1 MLAIRS
7 ALLTSGTIP
16 QPTTDHPHA
25 STPQGIW
32 RKLGTLYDL
41 KALDEREDAIFADVV
56 DEDGE
61 GEGEGESQEY
71 WREFEL
77 PADGFEAE
85 MWGRRLAVGEGE
97 EEEGWSG
104 DEGMEKER
112 ERERESTVADSEDLR
127 SSPVDA
133 GSVRG
138 TRSSGRRVAAG
149 RRLVEVKQEGSVR
162 GGSRRTS
169 KAASPSVAEEDTE
182 MPDAADA
189 QDENEDGSD
198 EEDADSDQG
207 ETTED
212 DRKSTKATRGR
223 GGRRGARGRRGRRG
237 K

>member
-1 MLAIRS
+1 MLSIHS
-7 ALLTSGTIP
+7 ALLASNTIP
-16 QPTTDHPHA
+16 RPVSEHPHA
-25 STPQGIW
+25 STPEGIW
-32 RKLGTLYDL
+32 RKLESLYDL

-56 DEDGE
+56 DDDVEDGDVE
-61 GEGEGESQEY
+61 TEEY

-85 MWGRRLAVGEGE
+85 MWGRRLAGE
-97 EEEGWSG
+97 EEEWSG
-104 DEGMEKER
+104 DETGER
-112 ERERESTVADSEDLR
+112 EHRRESTVIEDSEDSR

-182 MPDAADA
+182 MQDADA
-189 QDENEDGSD
+189 QDENDEDSD
-198 EEDADSDQG
+198 EEDADSDG
-207 ETTED
+207 GDTTED
-212 DRKSTKATRGR
+212 DRKGTKASRGR